1 MATKRYK
8 IMKMCI
14 AFLRIGESR
23 IKSNLIKEYPLEYNE
38 GTLRVGNVYIHN
50 PEIKLTRYIAFIT
63 GNGIYIHVNNVDMD
77 ELQQFLF
84 DNGVLYSFIR

>member
-1 MATKRYK
+1 M
-8 IMKMCI
+8 
-14 AFLRIGESR
+14 AFLRIGNTR
-23 IKSNLIKEYPLEYNE
+23 TKSNLIKDYSIEYGD
-38 GTLRVGNVYIHN
+38 GTLQVGNVYIHN

>member
-1 MATKRYK
+1 
-8 IMKMCI
+8 MKMCM
-14 AFLRIGESR
+14 AFLRIGNTR
-23 IKSNLIKEYPLEYNE
+23 TKSNLIKDYSIEYGD
-38 GTLRVGNVYIHN
+38 GTLQVGNVYIHN